1 MTKGKIL
8 TGKVIAAKSPK
19 TLTVLVETIYRH
31 PKYGKVM
38 RRRKKYLVHD
48 ERGVPLGSKVKIRET
63 RPISKRKHFVVE
75 EVLQKIVKSPKSKV
89 KSRN

>member
-1 MTKGKIL
+1 MIKGKIL

-19 TLTVLVETIYRH
+19 TLTVLVETVYRH

-48 ERGVPLGSKVKIRET
+48 EQGVAINSKVKIQET
-63 RPISKRKHFVVE
+63 RPISRRKHFVVK
-75 EVLQKIVKSPKSKV
+75 EVLKID
-89 KSRN
+89 N

>member
-19 TLTVLVETIYRH
+19 TLTVLVETVYRY

-48 ERGVPLGSKVKIRET
+48 EKGVAINRTVKIRET
-63 RPISKRKHFVVE
+63 RPISKRKHFIIE
-75 EVLQKIVKSPKSKV
+75 
-89 KSRN
+89 